1 MANNDRI
8 FMKNAHS
15 YGIGYIGQGASYGFM
30 STYFVIFLTDSV
42 MLSSAQA
49 AAISSAAMFLEVFMG
64 MLVGNLSDSCT
75 SKMGRRRPFMLA
87 AGIAILPIFFMLF
100 RTVPLTGLGRILY
113 YLFFAMLFRVFFSTF
128 EIPNQAFGAE
138 MASGY
143 DERTKLRT
151 ATRFFSVIGN
161 GIGYL
166 LPLGVLEIYGG
177 DVSGGWHMTGI
188 LMGIICLLSWVF
200 TVIANRG
207 KGVILSSED
216 KVKHGNRL
224 REIAVNYSELV
235 KLRTG
240 KLVVIYK
247 SAFTCAY
254 AIFNVATIYY
264 LKYSAGMDTKFM
276 SYMYIITVV
285 VFMAVTPVINV
296 MALKMGKV
304 NQQMISLGVCGI
316 AAVIIYFL
324 CPGTVAGTV
333 VYMAFFAFTQTGFWQ
348 VSSAIFYDVIEVDE
362 WVNGKRREGDLMSMI
377 SVLGTLISAI
387 MVQIFGIILDM
398 SGYDASLDVQSSSVS
413 SLLNVAFILIPGIFL
428 ILGTLVLHVFPINK
442 RTFESL
448 RKALDARRTGA
459 DYSEYMDDV
468 RKIVGK

>member
-1 MANNDRI
+1 
-8 FMKNAHS
+8 
-15 YGIGYIGQGASYGFM
+15 
-30 STYFVIFLTDSV
+30 
-42 MLSSAQA
+42 
-49 AAISSAAMFLEVFMG
+49 
-64 MLVGNLSDSCT
+64 
-75 SKMGRRRPFMLA
+75 
-87 AGIAILPIFFMLF
+87 
-100 RTVPLTGLGRILY
+100 
-113 YLFFAMLFRVFFSTF
+113 
-128 EIPNQAFGAE
+128 
-138 MASGY
+138 
-143 DERTKLRT
+143 
-151 ATRFFSVIGN
+151 
-161 GIGYL
+161 
-166 LPLGVLEIYGG
+166 
-177 DVSGGWHMTGI
+177 
-188 LMGIICLLSWVF
+188 MGIICLLSWVF

-207 KGVILSSED
+207 KGVILSPED

-247 SAFTCAY
+247 AAFTCAY

-285 VFMAVTPVINV
+285 VFMAVTPVINA
-296 MALKMGKV
+296 MALRIGKV

-316 AAVIIYFL
+316 AAIIIYFF

-387 MVQIFGIILDM
+387 MVQIFGIVLDM
-398 SGYDASLDVQSSSVS
+398 SGYDASLEVQAGSVS
-413 SLLNVAFILIPGIFL
+413 SLLNVTFILIPGIFL

-442 RTFESL
+442 KTFESL
-448 RKALDARRTGA
+448 RKALEARRTGE
-459 DYSEYMDDV
+459 DTSEYMEDV